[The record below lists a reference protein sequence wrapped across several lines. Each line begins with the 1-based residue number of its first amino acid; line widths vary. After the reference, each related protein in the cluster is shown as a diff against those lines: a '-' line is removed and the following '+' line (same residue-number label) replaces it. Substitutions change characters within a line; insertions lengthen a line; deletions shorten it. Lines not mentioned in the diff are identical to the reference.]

1 MKKLI
6 LFLNV
11 LFIINSAIAQTI
23 FGVDVS
29 AFNGTSNYWPQIEA
43 ANKKFAYI
51 YATGGATQTS
61 SMFYNN
67 VSNASSTNV
76 VIGAYHYAYP
86 DSQNDAVDEANHF
99 ISVASSIFGNSYLPP
114 ALDLEEPEYSNFLA
128 NYSLLD
134 IANWVNDWSSTVYN
148 SGQTNGRWPVLY
160 VTRCI
165 ATDLFPYYQNGTINA
180 NIKLWIADTDNTAG
194 SPGTYCYGNSWSGWP
209 WLFHQYF
216 QPSSASSDPYTGMD
230 LNVFNG
236 DINDFNNLIG
246 GGISTPVNDECSNAI
261 TLQSNLNCN
270 YTSGTVDGA
279 TPDNSLADASCDN
292 YQYNSL
298 AAGVFY
304 KFTAVS
310 NSHTIFVDPVSD
322 LDPVV
327 ALYEGNC
334 NNLTEIDC
342 ADIGGGNGQSETI
355 NATNLSIG
363 QTYWIRIYDWG
374 NLPPSNGNFNICITH
389 TNTGLPD
396 IIVENES
403 VNPTSVIAGNSIN
416 VSCRIR
422 NDSNYDATNSG
433 SVGYYLS
440 TNATYDNSDIYLGHN
455 YFGTLYANDYSDE
468 NRNLVIPSNTQTG
481 NYYVLFYADYQENID
496 EGNNENNNIEPVS
509 LAVTNTSSLTY
520 VPDDN
525 FEQALIDLGYDDVLD
540 NYVLTSNISGIT
552 TLNVSNRNISD
563 LTGIEDFTSLEELYC
578 QNNQLTF
585 LNVTQNS
592 NLETLWFYSNQ
603 VGSINLSNNLLL
615 TSLNCSQNILSSID
629 VSSNINL
636 YAFICFSNLLTSI
649 DLSQNPNLSYFKCY
663 SNQLEHLNLKNGNNG
678 NLSLMWAY
686 SNPELSCIQVD
697 DEVSAN
703 NGTGVYSNWLVES
716 GVSYSE
722 NCALVIDSNILYQNI
737 SIYPNPTTGVFY
749 INNPKNI
756 ELNNYVVTNSLGQE
770 IKKGK
775 LIDSKI
781 NLSNLNS
788 GIYFI
793 KLQIEKNEKIT
804 FKIIKQ

>member
-1 MKKLI
+1 MKKEYFLLFFIVVFSTKFYAQNI
-6 LFLNV
+6 LG
-11 LFIINSAIAQTI
+11 I
-23 FGVDVS
+23 DVS
-29 AFNGTSNYWPQIEA
+29 NYQGSINWTSVLNDGKTFAFVKATEGYTYNDPRFVTNMNNG
-43 ANKKFAYI
+43 
-51 YATGGATQTS
+51 
-61 SMFYNN
+61 NN
-67 VSNASSTNV
+67 AGV
-76 VIGAYHYAYP
+76 VMGAYHFARP
-86 DSQNDAVDEANHF
+86 DNNSANDEANHF
-99 ISVASSIFGNSYLPP
+99 VSIAGNYIGNGYLPP
-114 ALDLEEPEYSNFLA
+114 V
-128 NYSLLD
+128 LD
-134 IANWVNDWSSTVYN
+134 IEISGNYTFSQLSVWIQDWLTSVENQTGVRPIIYTTIYYASHLSSSLSTYDLWVADPDGSPNSNPPTGNWSDWVFKQYSSTGSV
-148 SGQTNGRWPVLY
+148 SG
-160 VTRCI
+160 I
-165 ATDLFPYYQNGTINA
+165 
-180 NIKLWIADTDNTAG
+180 
-194 SPGTYCYGNSWSGWP
+194 SGNV
-209 WLFHQYF
+209 
-216 QPSSASSDPYTGMD
+216 D

-246 GGISTPVNDECSNAI
+246 GGSSTPVNDECSDAI

-279 TPDNSLADASCDN
+279 TPDNSFADASCDN

-310 NSHTIFVDPVSD
+310 NSHTIFVDPVGD

-327 ALYEGNC
+327 ALYEGNDC
-334 NNLTEIDC
+334 YNLTEIDC

-433 SVGYYLS
+433 RVGYYLS
-440 TNATYDNSDIYLGHN
+440 TNATYDNSDIFLGNN

-468 NRNLVIPSNTQTG
+468 NSNLVIPSNTQTG
-481 NYYVLFYADYQENID
+481 NYYILFYADYEENID
-496 EGNNENNNIEPVS
+496 EEIEYNNIEPVS
-509 LAVTNTSSLTY
+509 LTVTNTSSLTY

-563 LTGIEDFTSLEELYC
+563 LTGIEDFSSLWGLVASNNNISSVNLV
-578 QNNQLTF
+578 QNTNLTEIYF
-585 LNVTQNS
+585 NENNLSNINVSNNPLLQTLKCNNNYISYLDISSNS
-592 NLETLWFYSNQ
+592 NLEFLAIMNNNLSNLD
-603 VGSINLSNNLLL
+603 LSNNLAITNLYIGGNNITTL
-615 TSLNCSQNILSSID
+615 DLSNFTHLVALNCS
-629 VSSNINL
+629 SN
-636 YAFICFSNLLTSI
+636 
-649 DLSQNPNLSYFKCY
+649 NLSF
-663 SNQLEHLNLKNGNNG
+663 LNLKNNNNQILANVWATNNP
-678 NLSLMWAY
+678 NL
-686 SNPELSCIQVD
+686 NCIQVD
-697 DEVSAN
+697 DENSAN
-703 NGTGVYSNWLVES
+703 NGTGIYSNWQVDS

-722 NCALVIDSNILYQNI
+722 DCALGIDSDILYQNI

-749 INNPKNI
+749 IDNPKNI
-756 ELNNYVVTNSLGQE
+756 KLNNYVVTNSLGQE

-788 GIYFI
+788 GIYFV
-793 KLQIEKNEKIT
+793 KLQNEKNEKIT